1 MVSIS
6 HRVPLY
12 CPLSCSST
20 RPRWNLHTS
29 SYGSLVLAVYVEDRF
44 YKFISL
50 PHDGSSTSLTRASLP
65 AVIAMFYIPFPSPT
79 FAQVITKTPVV
90 CYRHCRRG
98 TIRSKAWS
106 WKTGWSS
113 KRSSD
118 GEGIST
124 WSVLLFVTV
133 IDPQIFNSSDAY
145 PSNPR
150 QRDFSGKRNLS
161 SGLLE
166 SLSPAII
173 ASLTPPYQ
181 SRPENAELGGADHD
195 GKRAPH

>member
-1 MVSIS
+1 M
-6 HRVPLY
+6 PLY

-29 SYGSLVLAVYVEDRF
+29 SYGSLALAVYVTVEDRF
-44 YKFISL
+44 YKFMSL

-65 AVIAMFYIPFPSPT
+65 AVITTFYIPFPSPP
-79 FAQVITKTPVV
+79 FVHVITKRPVV
-90 CYRHCRRG
+90 CHHHCQRGTLRRRG
-98 TIRSKAWS
+98 GS
-106 WKTGWSS
+106 WQGGWFR

-118 GEGIST
+118 DERVFT
-124 WSVLLFVTV
+124 RSVLFLLAV

-150 QRDFSGKRNLS
+150 QKDFSGKGNLS
-161 SGLLE
+161 SGLLK